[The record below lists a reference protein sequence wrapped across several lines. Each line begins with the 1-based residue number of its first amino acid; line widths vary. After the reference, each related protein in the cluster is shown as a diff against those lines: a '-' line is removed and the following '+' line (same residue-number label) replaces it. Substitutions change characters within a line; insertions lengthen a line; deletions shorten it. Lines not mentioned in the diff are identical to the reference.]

1 GVVDVDGEKI
11 YVTDIPAKGWKVVRG
26 NESKGDVAVSDKKIE
41 NAYFIVEFADD
52 YSISRIYDKRV
63 GREVLK
69 AGERANVIEA
79 LEDFPREY
87 DAWEIS
93 VYYKE
98 KKYEINDVSAVEM
111 LDEGVRKGF
120 KITRKFYD
128 SVIEQKVWLYAD
140 IDKIDFDTT
149 AEWYQEHI
157 LVKAAFPVDINAD
170 KATYEIQ
177 FGSVERPT
185 HTNTSW
191 DAAKF
196 EVCAHKFADLSE
208 CDYGVSIL
216 NDCKYGHDIHDGVIK
231 LTLLKCAT
239 HPSPKADKG
248 HHEFIYSLRPHAG
261 TYTQAGTVQLAYDL
275 NNPMS
280 AVKLGKQEGILPES
294 YSFVSVSDENIVIDT
309 VKKAEDSDET
319 VVRMYESWNK
329 RVNGAKLTFGFDV
342 KSAVLC
348 DLMENEIE
356 PLAVENN
363 SVTLNVKP
371 YEIVTVKVK

>member
-1 GVVDVDGEKI
+1 MLNEIPDSLIVDFMVNVKMEIGDGCVI
-11 YVTDIPAKGWKVVRG
+11 GG
-26 NESKGDVAVSDKKIE
+26 NVWLTHSVA
-41 NAYFIVEFADD
+41 
-52 YSISRIYDKRV
+52 
-63 GREVLK
+63 
-69 AGERANVIEA
+69 AGET
-79 LEDFPREY
+79 
-87 DAWEIS
+87 

-98 KKYEINDVSAVEM
+98 KRWEIDDVSAVEM

-196 EVCAHKFADLSE
+196 EVCAHKFADISE

-275 NNPMS
+275 NNPMT
-280 AVKLGKQEGILPES
+280 AVKLGKQEGTLPES
-294 YSFVSVSDENIVIDT
+294 YSFVSVSDSNIVIDT